1 MPTISMKLSYEYTP
15 QQQHNVLVY
24 ADRTTA
30 ATTTTFAV
38 RYSQHNRQPHRMS
51 ARGAYDAQAI

>member
-1 MPTISMKLSYEYTP
+1 MPAISMKLSYEYTP
-15 QQQHNVLVY
+15 QQQYNVC

-38 RYSQHNRQPHRMS
+38 QYSQHNRQPHRMS
-51 ARGAYDAQAI
+51 AREAYDAQVI

>member
-1 MPTISMKLSYEYTP
+1 MKLSYEYTP
-15 QQQHNVLVY
+15 QQQYNVC

-51 ARGAYDAQAI
+51 AREAYDAQVI